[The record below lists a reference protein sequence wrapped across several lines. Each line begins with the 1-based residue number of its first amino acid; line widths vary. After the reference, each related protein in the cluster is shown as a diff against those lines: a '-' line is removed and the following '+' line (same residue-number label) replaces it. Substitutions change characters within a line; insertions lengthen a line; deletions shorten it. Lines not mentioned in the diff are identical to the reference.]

1 MIEPPTRLLRD
12 SLKWK
17 KLPNRR
23 NNAMAEGINRYF
35 MADTRAFVDANYLT
49 TAGIFH
55 PPEGTM
61 AFDLHRQEGI
71 TPSVVTIEPTNTAK
85 NDESIRGYW
94 VPQGGSCDVPIIA
107 ADRAYVFTPDFSGCS
122 LIVDQI
128 SDSMY
133 RVYHVTGGN
142 GYVEMEYRKRRDPA
156 SKLAGVMTHEFY
168 GAPGAPRALM
178 FMKFEEGRWSY
189 IFGDGTEIV
198 VLGQAIDK
206 AVGEKRGIYR
216 YGWAIVPMDESLA
229 QVAIDLSGRPAFV
242 FNVKFPTAT
251 IGEFPVELVD
261 EFFKSVATNA
271 KMNLHIAVPYGS
283 NNHHISEAIFKA
295 TAKALRQAVSND
307 PRNPG
312 VPSTKGSLI
321 G

>member
-178 FMKFEEGRWSY
+178 FMKFEEGRWWIYFQAQTGTGYGLQGNRVVRAQGSTAVDT
-189 IFGDGTEIV
+189 IRMTGRMPVARVKTESPVITSNRLCDGQLIIRDTEE
-198 VLGQAIDK
+198 A
-206 AVGEKRGIYR
+206 
-216 YGWAIVPMDESLA
+216 
-229 QVAIDLSGRPAFV
+229 
-242 FNVKFPTAT
+242 PTSRLLRARKVNLMT
-251 IGEFPVELVD
+251 ELWT
-261 EFFKSVATNA
+261 F
-271 KMNLHIAVPYGS
+271 
-283 NNHHISEAIFKA
+283 
-295 TAKALRQAVSND
+295 
-307 PRNPG
+307 
-312 VPSTKGSLI
+312 
-321 G
+321 